1 MSMLNIFNVA
11 GSAVSAQMPQE
22 MTLPAAPAGWRVRE
36 CGNLEAHPLVGWAP
50 SDDSSV
56 GG

>member
-1 MSMLNIFNVA
+1 L
-11 GSAVSAQMPQE
+11 
-22 MTLPAAPAGWRVRE
+22 TLQTAPAGWQVRE